1 VSALSGK
8 VDVPVVG
15 SVDKKVLIGVGG
27 VAAAFVAWKWWLASA
42 GGAAEYAPED
52 PGFEGGEVLPP
63 VSGAVSP
70 DNSYGLPGDDEP
82 ESLDNY
88 GFRGTTN
95 SQWTQYAAT
104 QLSQSERWGYT
115 DIIVALGKYLA
126 GAPLDSV
133 QVAIVQAAIAVAG
146 RPPVGNHPIITVPT
160 TPVKLP
166 APANLRASNLKH
178 DYVVLDWNSVSGA
191 SKYVVRR
198 NGTQIELSGDTQMG
212 VKGLSPSTSYTFTV
226 NAQGLDGTEGE
237 PATLA
242 VTTKAKPNDG
252 YEPTK
257 PPTTKPPTTKPPTKR
272 YRTMRITKRGQTLSD
287 LVAAYNRQYKTNHS
301 WQYIWNYNLQ
311 NRSPATAATLRKRGP
326 NKVFIGSSF
335 WFPY

>member
-1 VSALSGK
+1 MSALSGK
-8 VDVPVVG
+8 VDVPG
-15 SVDKKVLIGVGG
+15 LGQVDKKVLIGVGG
-27 VAAAFVAWKWWLASA
+27 VAAAFVAWKWWQASA
-42 GGAAEYAPED
+42 GGADEYVPTD
-52 PGFEGGEVLPP
+52 PGFEGGEVLPS
-63 VSGAVSP
+63 VEGAVSP

-126 GAPLDSV
+126 GAPLDST

-146 RPPVGNHPIITVPT
+146 HPPVGQHPIVTAPT
-160 TPVKLP
+160 SPVKLP
-166 APANLRASNLKH
+166 APSGLRASNLKH
-178 DYVVLDWNSVSGA
+178 DYVLLDWNSVSGA
-191 SKYVVRR
+191 AKYVVRR

-212 VKGLSPSTSYTFTV
+212 VRGLSPSTSYTFTV
-226 NAQGLDGTEGE
+226 TAEGLDGTEGDT
-237 PATLA
+237 ASLS
-242 VTTKAKPNDG
+242 VTTKAKPN
-252 YEPTK
+252 EPAPK
-257 PPTTKPPTTKPPTKR
+257 PDPKPNEPKPKPKPTNR
-272 YRTMRITKRGQTLSD
+272 HRTWRISKRGQTLSD
-287 LVAAYNRQYKTNHS
+287 LVAAYNRQYRTSHS

-311 NRSPATAATLRKRGP
+311 HRSPATAATLRKRGP
-326 NKVFIGSSF
+326 HKTYIGSSF